1 MKVQVLVGVVL
12 LALGNCF
19 SIANAHHST
28 VATFTDERTSTIEG
42 VVTDFRFRNPHV
54 LIYLDVTNEDGTVTN
69 WMVEGRAA
77 TGWRRANWKNDSLK
91 KGDMM
96 RISGDATF
104 DGSPMIWLKSME
116 MLDKETK
123 AVIAK
128 LEPNKDP
135 LVSLS
140 GQDVS
145 TEAKTE
151 TTAVIKFLPA
161 RLISGDPNFTGTTRL
176 APALKPWKGGPDGN
190 DDPVLYNETG
200 KAAAANWDIKNDP
213 QVFCDP
219 PGLVRQAGFTPY
231 GLIIKQY
238 HDLVTIEYEEYGN
251 KRAIF
256 LEDKLPRSGFP
267 TRMGDSV
274 ARYEGDT
281 LVIETVNLL
290 SNASGHRGNPFSD
303 KATVKE
309 VYSRSNN
316 PDFGTVLKIVTTVD
330 DPEYLSE
337 PWTVERVSVYD
348 SDYSFLENECV
359 PPKRPR
365 PANVWQEYKQ

>member
-1 MKVQVLVGVVL
+1 MKVSYFFVVL
-12 LALGNCF
+12 LIILTF
-19 SIANAHHST
+19 SAPGAIAHHST
-28 VATFTDERTSTIEG
+28 VATFTEERTSTIVGE
-42 VVTDFRFRNPHV
+42 VTDFRFRNPHV
-54 LIYLDVTNEDGTVTN
+54 LIYIDVTNEDGTVTN

-77 TGWRRANWKNDSLK
+77 TGFRRANWKSDSLK

-96 RISGDATF
+96 RISGDATI

-135 LVSLS
+135 LVSLG
-140 GQDVS
+140 GQTAS
-145 TEAKTE
+145 SEAKTE
-151 TTAVIKFLPA
+151 TASEIKFLPS
-161 RLISGDPNFTGTTRL
+161 RLISGNPNFTGTTRL
-176 APALKPWKGGPDGN
+176 APKLRPWKGGPDWN
-190 DDPVLYNETG
+190 DNPVLYNEAG
-200 KAAAANWDIKNDP
+200 KEALANWDIKNDP

-219 PGLVRQAGFTPY
+219 PGLVRQTGYTPY

-238 HDLVTIEYEEYGN
+238 HDLVTIEYEEYGG

-256 LEDKLPRSGFP
+256 FDDELPSSGVRSHL
-267 TRMGDSV
+267 GDSV

-290 SNASGHRGNPFSD
+290 PNASGHRGNPFSA

-316 PDFGTVLKIVTTVD
+316 PDFGTVLKIVTTVT
-330 DPEYLSE
+330 DPEYLAE
-337 PWTVERVSVYD
+337 PWTVIRETVYD
-348 SDYSFLENECV
+348 ETYKFLENECV

-365 PANVWQEYKQ
+365 PANVWREE